1 MRVGIGQINPCVG
14 AIEANARTIL
24 ARVAEAREAGC
35 DLVLFPELAL
45 PGPAPL
51 DLVWRPGFVEA
62 CEVAADEIRQNCK
75 GIGVVFGSIA
85 HEKGRNRRDR
95 KRPPTASKRAKP
107 LLRNCALVI
116 EDASII
122 ARIDK
127 TLSPAVGPTNDAR
140 YFAPSEGTQTVDLGG
155 RRLGVTLGEN
165 AADGPIDVLAS
176 LGAEWIFHG
185 AVSPFHVGKQAERR
199 RLASRAASESG
210 VGIVFT
216 NCVGGLD
223 GTIFDGGSFVVDPEG
238 RLLFQAPRFE
248 EGLFVVDVDAAA
260 PIELVSA
267 APIPKPDE
275 DALSEMRTAIVLG
288 LRDYVRKSGF
298 SSVIVGVSGGIDS
311 ALVAALAVEALGPRA
326 VTGVHLPC
334 CHSSAESAADARA
347 LSERLGI
354 ELLEIS
360 AESVH
365 SALRSALPF
374 NAIGVVD
381 ENLQARARATLWMAL
396 ANERNALVLATGNK
410 SEIAVGYY
418 TLYGDATGAL
428 APIADLFKGDVYRL
442 ADALGDRIPR
452 TILEKVPSAELRPG
466 QRDDDDLPPYD
477 VLDRLLTALIDEDAS
492 RAELIE
498 RGFKAE
504 VVDDIL
510 RRYYGSEFKRRQ
522 LPPGIA
528 LTANPL
534 GGRRLPLT
542 HAFRE

>member
-1 MRVGIGQINPCVG
+1 MRVGIGQINPGVG
-14 AIEANARTIL
+14 AVEANARTIL

-62 CEVAADEIRQNCK
+62 CEAAVDEIRRDCT
-75 GIGVVFGSIA
+75 GIGVVVGSIA
-85 HEKGRNRRDR
+85 HEKGRTHHGLERT
-95 KRPPTASKRAKP
+95 PTASKGTEP
-107 LLRNCALVI
+107 LLRNRAVVI
-116 EDASII
+116 ENASII

-127 TLSPAVGPTNDAR
+127 TLSPTVGPANDAR

-155 RRLGVTLGEN
+155 RRLGITLGET

-176 LGAEWIFHG
+176 LGAEWIIHG
-185 AVSPFHVGKQAERR
+185 AASPFHVGKQAERR

-223 GTIFDGGSFVVDPEG
+223 GTIFDGGSFVVDRAG

-248 EGLFVVDVDAAA
+248 EGLFVVDVD
-260 PIELVSA
+260 SA

-275 DALSEMRTAIVLG
+275 EALSEMRTAIVLG

-311 ALVAALAVEALGPRA
+311 ALVAALAVEALGPGA
-326 VTGVHLPC
+326 VTGVYLPC
-334 CHSSAESAADARA
+334 RHSSAESAADAHA
-347 LSERLGI
+347 LSECLAI

-360 AESVH
+360 AEGVH

-374 NAIGVVD
+374 DAIGVVD

-396 ANERNALVLATGNK
+396 ANERSALVLATGNK
-410 SEIAVGYY
+410 SEIAVGYC
-418 TLYGDATGAL
+418 TMYGDTTGAL

-442 ADALGDRIPR
+442 AESLGDRIPR

-477 VLDRLLTALIDEDAS
+477 VLDRLLTALIDENAS

-498 RGFKAE
+498 RGFAAK

-542 HAFRE
+542 HAFRG